1 MKPNALV
8 FFVKAPILGKVKTR
22 LAKQIGE
29 HRALEF
35 YEECVRNLING
46 YFDTE
51 VQNTTRFL
59 RIT

>member
-1 MKPNALV
+1 MRQSILKKLV
-8 FFVKAPILGKVKTR
+8 QNKYNPELAFDKT
-22 LAKQIGE
+22 
-29 HRALEF
+29 
-35 YEECVRNLING
+35 G

>member
-1 MKPNALV
+1 MVETIKRKKSDLFNTKIGAFLGNNKFFLFALRIV
-8 FFVKAPILGKVKTR
+8 
-22 LAKQIGE
+22 
-29 HRALEF
+29 
-35 YEECVRNLING
+35 G